1 MNYQEALDYIQ
12 SLTKFGMN
20 FGLERIS
27 YLLERLG
34 NPHLKVPVIHVAGTN
49 GKGSTAV
56 SIAAILQAAGY
67 KVGLYIS
74 PHLVRYTERIQILD
88 GRSGAGAANGDSP
101 ESRESGENRESES
114 RRGGE
119 GREIREIREI
129 REDRFAAIM
138 TDLKPHLD
146 HIVRETELGQPTE
159 FEVGTAAA
167 FVYFAAEVV
176 DFLVLEV
183 GLGGRLDATN
193 VVNPLVSVIAHI
205 DLDHMDKLGG
215 TLAEIAREKA
225 AIIKPAGIAVIAPQ
239 YPEVLEVMR
248 QAQARLLLVEPL
260 LEPVG
265 WDENGGTF
273 HLRLPGNGAQDGLVG
288 QNIPASQNGPASQ
301 GGEAGRKEVV
311 YRALHTPLLGE
322 HQIVNAATAVAAVFA
337 LRWRGIEV
345 PESAIRRGL
354 EQTRWP
360 ARLEVIRRQP
370 TVLLDGA
377 HNPDGMRRLCAALR
391 DVFKYRRLICVIGIL
406 ADKSVAEMVE
416 LLAPLVDVAVV
427 TRPNSPRAAKPAQVA
442 AHFRSRGG
450 WREVREEPRISA
462 AVDQALALAGAEDL
476 VCVCGSL
483 YLVGEARAYLAG
495 EGSRSR
501 GNFSYGTSQES
512 REG

>member
-1 MNYQEALDYIQ
+1 MNYQEAIDYVQ

-34 NPHLKVPVIHVAGTN
+34 NPHLKVPVIHIAGTN

-56 SIAAILQAAGY
+56 SIATILQVAGY
-67 KVGLYIS
+67 KVGLYTS

-88 GRSGAGAANGDSP
+88 GRPGAGAAGGDTAG
-101 ESRESGENRESES
+101 SRESGEDRESES
-114 RRGGE
+114 HRGGE
-119 GREIREIREI
+119 GREIQEIRK
-129 REDRFAAIM
+129 DRFAAIM

-146 HIVRETELGQPTE
+146 HIVQETELGQPTE

-167 FVYFAAEVV
+167 FVYFAAEAV

-193 VVNPLVSVIAHI
+193 VVKPLVSVIAHI

-248 QAQARLLLVEPL
+248 EACRRALAGLFLVEPL
-260 LEPVG
+260 LEPVE

-273 HLRLPGNGAQDGLVG
+273 HLRLPEDGAQDGLAS

-301 GGEAGRKEVV
+301 DGEAGRKVVV

-337 LRWRGIEV
+337 LRWRGIEI
-345 PESAIRRGL
+345 PESAIRQGL
-354 EQTRWP
+354 ERTRWP

-377 HNPDGMRRLCAALR
+377 HNSDGMRRLCAALR
-391 DVFKYRRLICVIGIL
+391 DIFKYRRLICVTGIL
-406 ADKSVAEMVE
+406 ADKSVAEMVK
-416 LLAPLVDVAVV
+416 LLAPLVDVAVI
-427 TRPNSPRAAKPAQVA
+427 TRPDSPRAAEPAQVA
-442 AHFRSRGG
+442 AHFRSQGG
-450 WREVREEPRISA
+450 RCEMREEPRISA
-462 AVDQALALAGAEDL
+462 AVDQALALAGPEDL

-483 YLVGEARAYLAG
+483 YLVGEARAHLTG
-495 EGSRSR
+495 EDIPGK
-501 GNFSYGTSQES
+501 G
-512 REG
+512 